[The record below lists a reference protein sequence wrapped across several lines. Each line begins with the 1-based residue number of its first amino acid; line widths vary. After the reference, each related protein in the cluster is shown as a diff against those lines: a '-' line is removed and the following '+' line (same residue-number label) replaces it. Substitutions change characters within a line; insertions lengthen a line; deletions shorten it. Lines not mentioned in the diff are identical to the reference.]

1 MKKILFIAAIL
12 CNTLA
17 FAQADPTASPT
28 DCTNAFFKGMLDE
41 DAAPI
46 EKVTAADFLIISFDG
61 TIAEKDLVLQGVG
74 GGFVLIETGV
84 VSGLRV
90 RTYGDNAAVVTGSWK
105 AKGAIQ
111 GNNFDNEI
119 IFGTTCIKTAG
130 SWKMVSMQFT
140 APR

>member
-1 MKKILFIAAIL
+1 MKKILFIAAVL
-12 CNTLA
+12 CSTLA
-17 FAQADPTASPT
+17 FAQEDPTTTPT
-28 DCTNAFFKGMLDE
+28 DCTNAFFKGMLEE
-41 DAAPI
+41 DTTPI
-46 EKVTAADFLIISFDG
+46 EKVTAADFSIVSFDG
-61 TIAEKDLVLQGVG
+61 TMAEKDLLLQGVS

-90 RTYGDNAAVVTGSWK
+90 RTYGDNAAVVTGNWK

-111 GNNFDNEI
+111 GNNFENEI
-119 IFGTTCIKTAG
+119 IFGATCIKTAG